1 MKLRKYQIEE
11 NVMNTIKWKMP
22 DQYLTEWYRNLSGAV
37 KTAFYAAFVAGLA
50 AHLYQFTNKLYNYD
64 ELANTPGGIGLSTE
78 QGRWLLNWMGQFM
91 HSVFG
96 GSYSLPLFNG
106 IFALLFLALSAGMIV
121 SIFQV
126 KNRLTAGLIGG
137 LMTVF
142 PAVVSM
148 YFFMFLSLY
157 YAIGIF
163 FSVLAAWLTVKYPKN
178 IIADI
183 AAVLMAACSLGVY
196 QAYFPDTVC
205 ILLMVVI
212 LKAGFGGIKE
222 KTQWKE
228 FFLMV
233 VRFLVVMAA
242 GIVVYFLINKAVL
255 AVTHIQLTSY
265 QGGDTM
271 GKITFTQLIDAV
283 KQCYTS
289 FVDLG
294 YSDVMGINYNRT
306 IKRLIKVM
314 WLLFA
319 AGIGAYLVLKK
330 KEYLN
335 KVIALC
341 GILVFPAAM
350 FLIYVMA
357 PNSYC
362 YTLMAYPVVFFFIFF
377 LLWMDACLWNLKL
390 QAPVKSIAGW
400 VSALLTAAL
409 VIVFV
414 WYANGNYMA
423 LEYTKYH
430 DFSYVQTLITKIR
443 SVEDYSQDKAVI
455 VVGTQI
461 SDSTGSMGSLIGDT
475 FIVGGK
481 ADTNLGYNSLLYLM
495 SDYLGFSPYY
505 GTYEEIQSWMQ
516 REAVKEMPAYPA
528 DGSIQ
533 VIDDTIIVKLSDY
546 EMN

>member
-1 MKLRKYQIEE
+1 MEKGED
-11 NVMNTIKWKMP
+11 MNTIRWKMP

-37 KTAFYAAFVAGLA
+37 KTAFYAAFAAGLA

-78 QGRWLLNWMGQFM
+78 QGRWLLNWMGRFM
-91 HSVFG
+91 RSVFG
-96 GSYSLPLFNG
+96 GSYSLPFFNG
-106 IFALLFLALSAGMIV
+106 IFALLFLALSAGMVV
-121 SIFQV
+121 SVFQV
-126 KNRLTAGLIGG
+126 RNKLTAGLIGG

-148 YFFMFLSLY
+148 YFFMFLALY
-157 YAIGIF
+157 YAIGIS
-163 FSVLAAWLTVKYPKN
+163 FSVFAAWLAVKYPKN
-178 IIADI
+178 IIANI
-183 AAVLMAACSLGVY
+183 AAVVMIACSLGIY

-205 ILLMVVI
+205 ILLIVVI
-212 LKAGFGGIKE
+212 LKAAFGGVKE
-222 KTQWKE
+222 KKEWKE
-228 FFLMV
+228 FFLMIA
-233 VRFLVVMAA
+233 RFLVVMAA
-242 GIVVYFLINKAVL
+242 GVAVYFLINKAVL

-271 GKITFTQLIDAV
+271 GKITIAQLISAL
-283 KQCYTS
+283 KSCYTS
-289 FVDLG
+289 FFDMG
-294 YSDVMGINYNRT
+294 FSDVMGISYNRT
-306 IKRLIKVM
+306 VRRLIKVV
-314 WLLFA
+314 WILFA

-335 KVIALC
+335 KVIVLC
-341 GILVFPAAM
+341 GIVVFPVAM

-362 YTLMAYPVVFFFIFF
+362 YTLMAYSVVFFFVFF
-377 LLWMDACLWNLKL
+377 LLWLDACSRNLKL
-390 QAPVKSIAGW
+390 HAPVKSITNW

-409 VIVFV
+409 VIVYI

-443 SVEDYSQDKAVI
+443 SVEDYSQDKPVI

-461 SDSTGSMGSLIGDT
+461 NDSTNGMGSLIGDT
-475 FIVGGK
+475 FTVGGK

-505 GTYEEIQSWMQ
+505 GTYEEIQNWMQ
-516 REAVKEMPAYPA
+516 REVVREMPSYPA

-546 EMN
+546 EIN

>member
-1 MKLRKYQIEE
+1 MEKGED
-11 NVMNTIKWKMP
+11 MNTIRWKMP

-37 KTAFYAAFVAGLA
+37 KTAFYAAFAAGLA

-78 QGRWLLNWMGQFM
+78 QGRWLLNWMGRFM
-91 HSVFG
+91 RSVFG
-96 GSYSLPLFNG
+96 GSYSLPFFNG
-106 IFALLFLALSAGMIV
+106 IFALLFLALSAGMVV
-121 SIFQV
+121 SVFQV
-126 KNRLTAGLIGG
+126 RNKLTAGLIGG

-148 YFFMFLSLY
+148 YFFMFLALY
-157 YAIGIF
+157 YAIGIS
-163 FSVLAAWLTVKYPKN
+163 FSVFAAWLAVKYPKN
-178 IIADI
+178 IIANI
-183 AAVLMAACSLGVY
+183 AAVVMIACSLGVY

-212 LKAGFGGIKE
+212 LKAAFGGVKE
-222 KTQWKE
+222 KKEWKE
-228 FFLMV
+228 FFLMIA
-233 VRFLVVMAA
+233 RFLVVMAA
-242 GIVVYFLINKAVL
+242 GVAVYFLINKAVL

-271 GKITFTQLIDAV
+271 GKITIAQLISAL
-283 KQCYTS
+283 KSCYTS
-289 FVDLG
+289 FFDLG
-294 YSDVMGINYNRT
+294 FSNVMGISYNRT
-306 IKRLIKVM
+306 VRRLIKVV
-314 WLLFA
+314 WILFA

-335 KVIALC
+335 KVIVLC
-341 GILVFPAAM
+341 GILVFPVAM

-362 YTLMAYPVVFFFIFF
+362 YTLMAYSVVFFFVFF
-377 LLWMDACLWNLKL
+377 LLWLDACFRNLKL
-390 QAPVKSIAGW
+390 HAPVKSITNW

-430 DFSYVQTLITKIR
+430 DFSYVQTLVTKIR
-443 SVEDYSQDKAVI
+443 SVEDYSQDKPVI
-455 VVGTQI
+455 MVGTQI
-461 SDSTGSMGSLIGDT
+461 NDSTNGMGSLIGDT
-475 FIVGGK
+475 FTVGGK

-505 GTYEEIQSWMQ
+505 GTYEEIQNWMQ
-516 REAVKEMPAYPA
+516 REVVREMPSYPA

-546 EMN
+546 EIN

>member
-1 MKLRKYQIEE
+1 MEKGED
-11 NVMNTIKWKMP
+11 MNTIRWKMP

-37 KTAFYAAFVAGLA
+37 KTAFYAAFAAGLA

-78 QGRWLLNWMGQFM
+78 QGRWLLNWMGRFM
-91 HSVFG
+91 RSVFG
-96 GSYSLPLFNG
+96 GSYSLPFFNG
-106 IFALLFLALSAGMIV
+106 IFALLFLALSAGMVV
-121 SIFQV
+121 SVFQV
-126 KNRLTAGLIGG
+126 RNKLTAGLIGG

-148 YFFMFLSLY
+148 YFFMFLALY
-157 YAIGIF
+157 YAIGIS
-163 FSVLAAWLTVKYPKN
+163 FSVFAAWLAVKYPKN
-178 IIADI
+178 IIANI
-183 AAVLMAACSLGVY
+183 AAVVMIACSLGVY

-205 ILLMVVI
+205 ILLIVVI
-212 LKAGFGGIKE
+212 LKAAFGGVKE
-222 KTQWKE
+222 KKEWKE
-228 FFLMV
+228 FFLMIA
-233 VRFLVVMAA
+233 RFLVVMAA
-242 GIVVYFLINKAVL
+242 GVAVYFLINKAVL

-271 GKITFTQLIDAV
+271 GKITIAQLISAL
-283 KQCYTS
+283 KSCYTS
-289 FVDLG
+289 FFDLG
-294 YSDVMGINYNRT
+294 FSDVMGISYNRT
-306 IKRLIKVM
+306 VRRLIKVV
-314 WLLFA
+314 WILFA

-335 KVIALC
+335 KVIVLC
-341 GILVFPAAM
+341 GIVVFPVAM

-362 YTLMAYPVVFFFIFF
+362 YTLMAYSVVFFFVFF
-377 LLWMDACLWNLKL
+377 LLWLDACFRNLKL
-390 QAPVKSIAGW
+390 HAPVKSITNW

-409 VIVFV
+409 VIVYI

-443 SVEDYSQDKAVI
+443 SVEDYSQDKPVI

-461 SDSTGSMGSLIGDT
+461 NDSTNGMGSLIGDT
-475 FIVGGK
+475 FTVGGK

-505 GTYEEIQSWMQ
+505 GTYEEIQNWMQ
-516 REAVKEMPAYPA
+516 REVVREMPSYPA

-546 EMN
+546 EIN

>member
-1 MKLRKYQIEE
+1 MEKGED
-11 NVMNTIKWKMP
+11 MNTIRWKMP

-37 KTAFYAAFVAGLA
+37 KTAFYAAFAAGLA

-78 QGRWLLNWMGQFM
+78 QGRWLLNWMGRFM
-91 HSVFG
+91 RSVFG
-96 GSYSLPLFNG
+96 GSYSLPFFNG
-106 IFALLFLALSAGMIV
+106 IFALLFLALSAGMVV
-121 SIFQV
+121 SVFQV
-126 KNRLTAGLIGG
+126 RNKLTAGLIGG

-148 YFFMFLSLY
+148 YFFMFLALY
-157 YAIGIF
+157 YAIGIS
-163 FSVLAAWLTVKYPKN
+163 FSVFAAWLAVKYPKN
-178 IIADI
+178 IIANI
-183 AAVLMAACSLGVY
+183 AAVVMIACSLGVY

-205 ILLMVVI
+205 ILLIVVI
-212 LKAGFGGIKE
+212 LKAAFGGVKE
-222 KTQWKE
+222 KKEWKE
-228 FFLMV
+228 FFLMIA
-233 VRFLVVMAA
+233 RFLVVMAA
-242 GIVVYFLINKAVL
+242 GVKVYFLINKAVL

-271 GKITFTQLIDAV
+271 GKITIAQLISAL
-283 KQCYTS
+283 KSCYTS
-289 FVDLG
+289 FFDLG
-294 YSDVMGINYNRT
+294 FSNVMGISYNRT
-306 IKRLIKVM
+306 VRRLIKVV
-314 WLLFA
+314 WILFA

-335 KVIALC
+335 KVIVLC
-341 GILVFPAAM
+341 GILVFPVAM

-362 YTLMAYPVVFFFIFF
+362 YTLMAYSVVFFFVFF
-377 LLWMDACLWNLKL
+377 LLWLDACFRNLKL
-390 QAPVKSIAGW
+390 HAPVKSITNW

-430 DFSYVQTLITKIR
+430 DFSYVQTLVTKIR
-443 SVEDYSQDKAVI
+443 SVEDYSQDKPVI

-461 SDSTGSMGSLIGDT
+461 NDSTNGMGSLIGDT
-475 FIVGGK
+475 FTVGGK

-505 GTYEEIQSWMQ
+505 GTYEEIQNWMQ
-516 REAVKEMPAYPA
+516 REVVREMPSYPA

-546 EMN
+546 EIN

>member
-1 MKLRKYQIEE
+1 MEKGED
-11 NVMNTIKWKMP
+11 MNTIRWKMP

-37 KTAFYAAFVAGLA
+37 KTAFYAAFAAGLA

-78 QGRWLLNWMGQFM
+78 QGRWLLNWMGRFM
-91 HSVFG
+91 RSVFG
-96 GSYSLPLFNG
+96 GSYSLPFFNG
-106 IFALLFLALSAGMIV
+106 IFALLFLALSAGMVV
-121 SIFQV
+121 SVFQV
-126 KNRLTAGLIGG
+126 RNKLTAGLIGG

-148 YFFMFLSLY
+148 YFFMFLALY
-157 YAIGIF
+157 YAIGIS
-163 FSVLAAWLTVKYPKN
+163 FSVFAAWLAVKYPKN
-178 IIADI
+178 IIANI
-183 AAVLMAACSLGVY
+183 AAVVMIACSLGVY

-205 ILLMVVI
+205 ILLIVVI
-212 LKAGFGGIKE
+212 LKAAFGGVKE
-222 KTQWKE
+222 KKEWKE
-228 FFLMV
+228 FFLMIA
-233 VRFLVVMAA
+233 RFLVVMAA
-242 GIVVYFLINKAVL
+242 GVAVYFLINKAVL

-271 GKITFTQLIDAV
+271 GKITIAQLISAL
-283 KQCYTS
+283 KSCYTS
-289 FVDLG
+289 FFDLG
-294 YSDVMGINYNRT
+294 FSDVMGISYNRT
-306 IKRLIKVM
+306 VRRLIKVV
-314 WLLFA
+314 WILFA

-335 KVIALC
+335 KVIVLC
-341 GILVFPAAM
+341 GILVFPVAM

-362 YTLMAYPVVFFFIFF
+362 YTLMAYSVVFFFVFF
-377 LLWMDACLWNLKL
+377 LLWLDACFRNLKL
-390 QAPVKSIAGW
+390 HAPVKSITNW

-430 DFSYVQTLITKIR
+430 DFSYVQTLVTKIR
-443 SVEDYSQDKAVI
+443 SVEDYSQDKPVI

-461 SDSTGSMGSLIGDT
+461 NDSTNGMGSLIGDT
-475 FIVGGK
+475 FTVGGK

-505 GTYEEIQSWMQ
+505 GTYEEIQNWMQ
-516 REAVKEMPAYPA
+516 REVVREMPSYPA

-546 EMN
+546 EIN

>member
-1 MKLRKYQIEE
+1 MEKGED
-11 NVMNTIKWKMP
+11 MNTIRWKMP

-37 KTAFYAAFVAGLA
+37 KTAFYAAFAAGLA

-78 QGRWLLNWMGQFM
+78 QGRWLLNWMGRFM
-91 HSVFG
+91 RSVFG
-96 GSYSLPLFNG
+96 GSYSLPFFNG
-106 IFALLFLALSAGMIV
+106 IFALLFLALSAGMVV
-121 SIFQV
+121 SVFQV
-126 KNRLTAGLIGG
+126 RNKLTAGLIGG

-148 YFFMFLSLY
+148 YFFMFLALY
-157 YAIGIF
+157 YAIGIS
-163 FSVLAAWLTVKYPKN
+163 FSVFAAWLAVKYPKN
-178 IIADI
+178 IIANI
-183 AAVLMAACSLGVY
+183 AAVVMIACSLGVY

-205 ILLMVVI
+205 ILLIVVI
-212 LKAGFGGIKE
+212 LKAAFGGVKE
-222 KTQWKE
+222 KKEWKE
-228 FFLMV
+228 FFLMIA
-233 VRFLVVMAA
+233 RFLVVMAA
-242 GIVVYFLINKAVL
+242 GVAVYFLINKAVL

-271 GKITFTQLIDAV
+271 GKITIAQLISAL
-283 KQCYTS
+283 KSCYTS
-289 FVDLG
+289 FFDMG
-294 YSDVMGINYNRT
+294 FSDVMGISYNRT
-306 IKRLIKVM
+306 VRRLIKVV
-314 WLLFA
+314 WILFA

-335 KVIALC
+335 KVIVLC
-341 GILVFPAAM
+341 GILVFPVAM

-362 YTLMAYPVVFFFIFF
+362 YTLMAYSVVFFFVFF
-377 LLWMDACLWNLKL
+377 LLWLDACSRNLKL
-390 QAPVKSIAGW
+390 HAPVKSITNW

-443 SVEDYSQDKAVI
+443 SVEDYSQDKPVI

-461 SDSTGSMGSLIGDT
+461 NDSTNGMGSLIGDT
-475 FIVGGK
+475 FTVGGK

-505 GTYEEIQSWMQ
+505 GTYEEIQNWMQ
-516 REAVKEMPAYPA
+516 REVVREMPSYPA

-546 EMN
+546 EIN

>member
-1 MKLRKYQIEE
+1 MEKGED
-11 NVMNTIKWKMP
+11 MNTIRWKMP

-37 KTAFYAAFVAGLA
+37 KTAFYAAFAAGLA

-78 QGRWLLNWMGQFM
+78 QGRWLLNWMGRFM
-91 HSVFG
+91 RSVFG
-96 GSYSLPLFNG
+96 GSYSLPFFNG
-106 IFALLFLALSAGMIV
+106 IFALLFLALSAGMVV
-121 SIFQV
+121 SVFQV
-126 KNRLTAGLIGG
+126 RNKLTAGLIGG

-148 YFFMFLSLY
+148 YFFMFLALY

-163 FSVLAAWLTVKYPKN
+163 FSVFAAWLTVKYPKN
-178 IIADI
+178 IIANI
-183 AAVLMAACSLGVY
+183 AAVVMIACSLGVY

-205 ILLMVVI
+205 ILLIVVI
-212 LKAGFGGIKE
+212 LKAAFGGVKE
-222 KTQWKE
+222 KKEWKE
-228 FFLMV
+228 FFLMIA
-233 VRFLVVMAA
+233 RFLVVMAA
-242 GIVVYFLINKAVL
+242 GVAVYFLINKAVL

-271 GKITFTQLIDAV
+271 GKITIAQLISAL
-283 KQCYTS
+283 KSCYTS
-289 FVDLG
+289 FFDMG
-294 YSDVMGINYNRT
+294 FSDVMGISYNRT
-306 IKRLIKVM
+306 VRRLIKVVGI
-314 WLLFA
+314 LFA

-335 KVIALC
+335 KVIVLC
-341 GILVFPAAM
+341 GILVFPVAM

-362 YTLMAYPVVFFFIFF
+362 YTLMAYSVVFFFVFF
-377 LLWMDACLWNLKL
+377 LLWLDACSRNLKL
-390 QAPVKSIAGW
+390 HAPVKSITNW

-409 VIVFV
+409 VIVYV

-430 DFSYVQTLITKIR
+430 DFSYVQTLVTKIR
-443 SVEDYSQDKAVI
+443 SVEDYSQDKPVI

-461 SDSTGSMGSLIGDT
+461 NDSTNGMGSLIGDT
-475 FIVGGK
+475 FTVGGK

-505 GTYEEIQSWMQ
+505 GTYEEIQNWMQ
-516 REAVKEMPAYPA
+516 REVVREMPSYPA

-546 EMN
+546 EIN

>member
-1 MKLRKYQIEE
+1 MEKGED
-11 NVMNTIKWKMP
+11 MNTIRWKMP

-37 KTAFYAAFVAGLA
+37 KTAFYAAFAAGLA

-78 QGRWLLNWMGQFM
+78 QGRWLLNWMGRFM
-91 HSVFG
+91 RSVFG
-96 GSYSLPLFNG
+96 GSYSLPFFNG
-106 IFALLFLALSAGMIV
+106 IFALLFLALSAGMVV
-121 SIFQV
+121 SVFQV
-126 KNRLTAGLIGG
+126 RNKLTAGLIGG

-148 YFFMFLSLY
+148 YFFMFLALY
-157 YAIGIF
+157 YAIGIS
-163 FSVLAAWLTVKYPKN
+163 FSVFAAWLAVKYPKN
-178 IIADI
+178 IIANI
-183 AAVLMAACSLGVY
+183 AAVVMIACSLGVY

-205 ILLMVVI
+205 ILLIVVI
-212 LKAGFGGIKE
+212 LKAAFGGVKE
-222 KTQWKE
+222 KKEWKE
-228 FFLMV
+228 FFLMIA
-233 VRFLVVMAA
+233 RFLVVMAA
-242 GIVVYFLINKAVL
+242 GVAVYFLINKAVL

-271 GKITFTQLIDAV
+271 GKITIAQLISAL
-283 KQCYTS
+283 KSCYTS
-289 FVDLG
+289 FFDLG
-294 YSDVMGINYNRT
+294 FSNVMGISYNRT
-306 IKRLIKVM
+306 VRRLIKVV
-314 WLLFA
+314 WILFA

-335 KVIALC
+335 KVIVLC
-341 GILVFPAAM
+341 GILVFPVAM

-362 YTLMAYPVVFFFIFF
+362 YTLMAYSVVFFFVFF
-377 LLWMDACLWNLKL
+377 LLWLDACFRNLKL
-390 QAPVKSIAGW
+390 HAPIKSITNW

-430 DFSYVQTLITKIR
+430 DFSYVQTLVTKIR
-443 SVEDYSQDKAVI
+443 SVEDYSQDKPVI

-461 SDSTGSMGSLIGDT
+461 NDSTNGMGSLIGDT
-475 FIVGGK
+475 FTVGGK

-505 GTYEEIQSWMQ
+505 GTYEEIQNWMQ
-516 REAVKEMPAYPA
+516 REVVREMPSYPA

-546 EMN
+546 EIN

>member
-1 MKLRKYQIEE
+1 MEKGED
-11 NVMNTIKWKMP
+11 MNTIRWKMP

-37 KTAFYAAFVAGLA
+37 KTAFYAAFAAGLA

-78 QGRWLLNWMGQFM
+78 QGRWLLNWMGRFM
-91 HSVFG
+91 RSVFG
-96 GSYSLPLFNG
+96 GSYSLPFFNG
-106 IFALLFLALSAGMIV
+106 IFALLFLALSAGMVV
-121 SIFQV
+121 SVFQV
-126 KNRLTAGLIGG
+126 RNKLTAGLIGG

-148 YFFMFLSLY
+148 YFFMFLALY

-163 FSVLAAWLTVKYPKN
+163 FSVFAAWLTVKYPKN
-178 IIADI
+178 IIANI
-183 AAVLMAACSLGVY
+183 AAVVMIACSLGVY

-212 LKAGFGGIKE
+212 LKAAFGGVKE
-222 KTQWKE
+222 KKEWKE
-228 FFLMV
+228 FFLMIA
-233 VRFLVVMAA
+233 RFLVVMAA
-242 GIVVYFLINKAVL
+242 GVAVYFLINKAVL

-271 GKITFTQLIDAV
+271 GKITIAQLISAL
-283 KQCYTS
+283 KSCYTS
-289 FVDLG
+289 FFDMG
-294 YSDVMGINYNRT
+294 FSDVMGISYNRT
-306 IKRLIKVM
+306 VRRLIKVV
-314 WLLFA
+314 WILFA

-335 KVIALC
+335 KVIVLC
-341 GILVFPAAM
+341 GILVFPVAM

-362 YTLMAYPVVFFFIFF
+362 YTLMAYSVVFFFVFF
-377 LLWMDACLWNLKL
+377 LLWLDACFRNLKL
-390 QAPVKSIAGW
+390 HAPVKSITNW
-400 VSALLTAAL
+400 VSALLTAAS

-443 SVEDYSQDKAVI
+443 SVEDYSQDKPVI

-461 SDSTGSMGSLIGDT
+461 NDSTNGMGSLIGDT
-475 FIVGGK
+475 FTVGGK

-505 GTYEEIQSWMQ
+505 GTYEEIQNWMQ
-516 REAVKEMPAYPA
+516 REVVREMPSYPA

-546 EMN
+546 EIN

>member
-1 MKLRKYQIEE
+1 MEKGED
-11 NVMNTIKWKMP
+11 MNTIRWKMP

-37 KTAFYAAFVAGLA
+37 KTAFYAAFAAGLA

-78 QGRWLLNWMGQFM
+78 QGRWLLNWMGRFM
-91 HSVFG
+91 RSVFG
-96 GSYSLPLFNG
+96 GSYSLPFFNG
-106 IFALLFLALSAGMIV
+106 IFALLFLALSAGMVV
-121 SIFQV
+121 SVFQV
-126 KNRLTAGLIGG
+126 RNKLTAGLIGG

-148 YFFMFLSLY
+148 YFFMFLALY
-157 YAIGIF
+157 YAIGIS
-163 FSVLAAWLTVKYPKN
+163 FSVFAAWLAVKYPKN
-178 IIADI
+178 IIANI
-183 AAVLMAACSLGVY
+183 AAVVMIACSLGVY

-205 ILLMVVI
+205 ILLIVVI
-212 LKAGFGGIKE
+212 LKAAFGGVKE
-222 KTQWKE
+222 KKEWKE
-228 FFLMV
+228 FFLMIA
-233 VRFLVVMAA
+233 RFLVVMAA
-242 GIVVYFLINKAVL
+242 GVAVYFLINKAVL

-271 GKITFTQLIDAV
+271 GKITIAQLISAL
-283 KQCYTS
+283 KSCYTS
-289 FVDLG
+289 FFDLG
-294 YSDVMGINYNRT
+294 FSNVMGISYNRT
-306 IKRLIKVM
+306 VRRLIKVV
-314 WLLFA
+314 WILFA

-335 KVIALC
+335 KVIVLC
-341 GILVFPAAM
+341 GILVFPVAM

-362 YTLMAYPVVFFFIFF
+362 YTLMAYSVVFFFVFF
-377 LLWMDACLWNLKL
+377 LLWLDACFRNLKL
-390 QAPVKSIAGW
+390 HAPVKSITNW

-430 DFSYVQTLITKIR
+430 DFSYVQTLVTKIR
-443 SVEDYSQDKAVI
+443 SVEDYSQDKPVI

-461 SDSTGSMGSLIGDT
+461 NDSTNGMGSLIADT
-475 FIVGGK
+475 FTVGGK

-505 GTYEEIQSWMQ
+505 GTYEEIQNWMQ
-516 REAVKEMPAYPA
+516 REVVREMPSYPA

-546 EMN
+546 EIN

>member
-1 MKLRKYQIEE
+1 MEKGED
-11 NVMNTIKWKMP
+11 MNTIRWKMP

-37 KTAFYAAFVAGLA
+37 KTAFYVAFAAGLA

-78 QGRWLLNWMGQFM
+78 QGRWLLNWMGRFM
-91 HSVFG
+91 RSVFG
-96 GSYSLPLFNG
+96 GSYSLPFFNG
-106 IFALLFLALSAGMIV
+106 IFALLFLALSAGMVV
-121 SIFQV
+121 SVFQV
-126 KNRLTAGLIGG
+126 RNKLTAGLIGG

-148 YFFMFLSLY
+148 YFFMFLALY
-157 YAIGIF
+157 YAIGIS
-163 FSVLAAWLTVKYPKN
+163 FSVFAAWLAVKYPKN
-178 IIADI
+178 IIANI
-183 AAVLMAACSLGVY
+183 AAVVMIACSLGVY

-205 ILLMVVI
+205 ILLIVVI
-212 LKAGFGGIKE
+212 LKAAFGGVKE
-222 KTQWKE
+222 KKEWKE
-228 FFLMV
+228 FFLMIA
-233 VRFLVVMAA
+233 RFLVVMAA
-242 GIVVYFLINKAVL
+242 GVAVYFLINKAVL

-271 GKITFTQLIDAV
+271 GKITIAQLISAL
-283 KQCYTS
+283 KSCYTS
-289 FVDLG
+289 FFDLG
-294 YSDVMGINYNRT
+294 FSNVMGISYNRT
-306 IKRLIKVM
+306 VRRLIKVV
-314 WLLFA
+314 WILFA

-335 KVIALC
+335 KVIVLC
-341 GILVFPAAM
+341 GIVVFPVAM

-362 YTLMAYPVVFFFIFF
+362 YTLMAYSVVFFFVFF
-377 LLWMDACLWNLKL
+377 LLWLDACFRNLKL
-390 QAPVKSIAGW
+390 HAPVKSITNW

-430 DFSYVQTLITKIR
+430 DFSYVQTLVTKIR
-443 SVEDYSQDKAVI
+443 SVEDYSQDKPVI

-461 SDSTGSMGSLIGDT
+461 NDSTNGMGSLIGDT
-475 FIVGGK
+475 FTVGGK

-505 GTYEEIQSWMQ
+505 GTYEEIQNWMQ
-516 REAVKEMPAYPA
+516 REVVREMPSYPA

-546 EMN
+546 EIN

>member
-1 MKLRKYQIEE
+1 MEKGED
-11 NVMNTIKWKMP
+11 MNTIRWKMP

-37 KTAFYAAFVAGLA
+37 KTAFYAAFAAGLA

-78 QGRWLLNWMGQFM
+78 QGRWLLNWMGRFM
-91 HSVFG
+91 RSVFG
-96 GSYSLPLFNG
+96 GSYSLPFFNG
-106 IFALLFLALSAGMIV
+106 IFALLFLALSAGMVV
-121 SIFQV
+121 SVFQV
-126 KNRLTAGLIGG
+126 RNKLTAGLIGG

-148 YFFMFLSLY
+148 YFFMFLALY
-157 YAIGIF
+157 YAIGIS
-163 FSVLAAWLTVKYPKN
+163 FSVFAAWLAVKYPKN
-178 IIADI
+178 IIANI
-183 AAVLMAACSLGVY
+183 AAVVMIACSLGVY

-205 ILLMVVI
+205 ILLIVVI
-212 LKAGFGGIKE
+212 LKAAFGGVKE
-222 KTQWKE
+222 KKEWKE
-228 FFLMV
+228 FFLMIA
-233 VRFLVVMAA
+233 RFLLVMAA
-242 GIVVYFLINKAVL
+242 GVAVYFLINKAVL

-271 GKITFTQLIDAV
+271 GKITITQLISAL
-283 KQCYTS
+283 KSCYTS
-289 FVDLG
+289 FFDLG
-294 YSDVMGINYNRT
+294 FSDVMGISYNRT
-306 IKRLIKVM
+306 VRRLIKVV
-314 WLLFA
+314 WILFA

-335 KVIALC
+335 KVIVLC
-341 GILVFPAAM
+341 GILVFPVAM

-362 YTLMAYPVVFFFIFF
+362 YTLMAYSVVFFFVFF
-377 LLWMDACLWNLKL
+377 LLWLDACFRNLKL
-390 QAPVKSIAGW
+390 HAPVKSITNW

-443 SVEDYSQDKAVI
+443 SVEDYSQDKPVI

-461 SDSTGSMGSLIGDT
+461 NDSTNGMGSLIGDT
-475 FIVGGK
+475 FTVGGK

-505 GTYEEIQSWMQ
+505 GTYEEIQNWMQ
-516 REAVKEMPAYPA
+516 REVVREMPSYPA

-546 EMN
+546 EIN

>member
-1 MKLRKYQIEE
+1 MEKGED
-11 NVMNTIKWKMP
+11 MNTIRWKMP

-37 KTAFYAAFVAGLA
+37 KTAFYAAFAAGLA

-78 QGRWLLNWMGQFM
+78 QGRWLLNWMGRFM
-91 HSVFG
+91 RSVFG
-96 GSYSLPLFNG
+96 GSYSLPFFNG
-106 IFALLFLALSAGMIV
+106 IFALLFLALSAGMVV
-121 SIFQV
+121 SVFQV
-126 KNRLTAGLIGG
+126 RNKLTAGLIGG

-148 YFFMFLSLY
+148 YFFMFLALY
-157 YAIGIF
+157 YAIGIS
-163 FSVLAAWLTVKYPKN
+163 FSVFAAWLAVKYPKN
-178 IIADI
+178 IIANI
-183 AAVLMAACSLGVY
+183 AAVVMIACSLGVY

-205 ILLMVVI
+205 ILLIVVI
-212 LKAGFGGIKE
+212 LKAAFGGVKE
-222 KTQWKE
+222 KKEWKE
-228 FFLMV
+228 FFLMIA
-233 VRFLVVMAA
+233 RFLVVMAA
-242 GIVVYFLINKAVL
+242 GVAVYFLINKAVL

-271 GKITFTQLIDAV
+271 GKITIAQLISAL
-283 KQCYTS
+283 KSCYTS
-289 FVDLG
+289 FFDLG
-294 YSDVMGINYNRT
+294 FSDVMGISYNRT
-306 IKRLIKVM
+306 VRRLIKVV
-314 WLLFA
+314 WILFA

-335 KVIALC
+335 KVIVLC
-341 GILVFPAAM
+341 GIVVFPVAM

-362 YTLMAYPVVFFFIFF
+362 YTLMAYSVVFFFVFF
-377 LLWMDACLWNLKL
+377 LLWLDACFRNLKL
-390 QAPVKSIAGW
+390 HAPVKSITNW

-430 DFSYVQTLITKIR
+430 DFSYVQTLVTKIR
-443 SVEDYSQDKAVI
+443 SVEDYSQDKPVI

-461 SDSTGSMGSLIGDT
+461 NDSTNGMGSLIGDT
-475 FIVGGK
+475 FTVGGK

-505 GTYEEIQSWMQ
+505 GTYEEIQNWMQ
-516 REAVKEMPAYPA
+516 REVVREMPSYPA

-546 EMN
+546 EIN

>member
-1 MKLRKYQIEE
+1 MEKGED
-11 NVMNTIKWKMP
+11 MNTIRWKMP

-37 KTAFYAAFVAGLA
+37 KTAFYAAFAAGLA

-78 QGRWLLNWMGQFM
+78 QGRWLLNWMGRFM
-91 HSVFG
+91 RSVFG
-96 GSYSLPLFNG
+96 GSYSLPFFYG
-106 IFALLFLALSAGMIV
+106 IFALLFLALSAGMVV
-121 SIFQV
+121 SVFQV
-126 KNRLTAGLIGG
+126 RNKLTAGLIGG

-148 YFFMFLSLY
+148 YFFMFLALY
-157 YAIGIF
+157 YAIGIS
-163 FSVLAAWLTVKYPKN
+163 FSVFAAWLAVKYPKN
-178 IIADI
+178 IIANI
-183 AAVLMAACSLGVY
+183 AAVVMIACSLGVY

-205 ILLMVVI
+205 ILLIVVI
-212 LKAGFGGIKE
+212 LKAAFGGVKE
-222 KTQWKE
+222 KKEWKE
-228 FFLMV
+228 FFLMIA
-233 VRFLVVMAA
+233 RFLVVMAA
-242 GIVVYFLINKAVL
+242 GVAVYFLINKAVL

-271 GKITFTQLIDAV
+271 GKITIAQLISAL
-283 KQCYTS
+283 KSCYTS
-289 FVDLG
+289 FFDLG
-294 YSDVMGINYNRT
+294 FSNVMGISYNRT
-306 IKRLIKVM
+306 VRRLIKVV
-314 WLLFA
+314 WILFA

-335 KVIALC
+335 KVIVLC
-341 GILVFPAAM
+341 GILVFPVAM

-362 YTLMAYPVVFFFIFF
+362 YTLMAYSVVFFFVFF
-377 LLWMDACLWNLKL
+377 LLWLDACFRNLKL
-390 QAPVKSIAGW
+390 HAPVKSITNW

-430 DFSYVQTLITKIR
+430 DFSYVQTLVTKIR
-443 SVEDYSQDKAVI
+443 SVEDYSQDKPVI

-461 SDSTGSMGSLIGDT
+461 NDSTNGMGSLIGDT
-475 FIVGGK
+475 FTVGGK

-505 GTYEEIQSWMQ
+505 GTYEEIQNWMQ
-516 REAVKEMPAYPA
+516 REVVREMPSYPA

-546 EMN
+546 EIN

>member
-1 MKLRKYQIEE
+1 MEKGED
-11 NVMNTIKWKMP
+11 MNTIRWKMP

-37 KTAFYAAFVAGLA
+37 KTAFYAAFAAGLA

-78 QGRWLLNWMGQFM
+78 QGRWLLNWMGRFM
-91 HSVFG
+91 RSVFG
-96 GSYSLPLFNG
+96 GSYSLPFFNG
-106 IFALLFLALSAGMIV
+106 IFALLFLALSAGMVV
-121 SIFQV
+121 SVFQV
-126 KNRLTAGLIGG
+126 RNKLTAGLIGG

-148 YFFMFLSLY
+148 YFFMFLALY

-163 FSVLAAWLTVKYPKN
+163 FSVFAAWLTVKYPKN
-178 IIADI
+178 IIANI
-183 AAVLMAACSLGVY
+183 AAVVMIACSLGVY

-205 ILLMVVI
+205 IFLIVVI
-212 LKAGFGGIKE
+212 LKAAFGGVKE
-222 KTQWKE
+222 KKEWKE
-228 FFLMV
+228 FFLMIA
-233 VRFLVVMAA
+233 RFLVVMAA
-242 GIVVYFLINKAVL
+242 GVAVYFLINKAVL

-271 GKITFTQLIDAV
+271 GKITIAQLISAL
-283 KQCYTS
+283 KSCYTS
-289 FVDLG
+289 FFDLG
-294 YSDVMGINYNRT
+294 FSNVMGISYNRT
-306 IKRLIKVM
+306 VRRLIKVV
-314 WLLFA
+314 WILFA

-335 KVIALC
+335 KVIVLC
-341 GILVFPAAM
+341 GILVFPVAM

-362 YTLMAYPVVFFFIFF
+362 YTLMAYSVVFFFVFF
-377 LLWMDACLWNLKL
+377 LLWLDACFRNLKL
-390 QAPVKSIAGW
+390 HAPVKSITNW

-409 VIVFV
+409 VIVYI

-443 SVEDYSQDKAVI
+443 SVEDYSQDKPVI

-461 SDSTGSMGSLIGDT
+461 NDSTNGMGSLIGDT
-475 FIVGGK
+475 FTVGGK

-505 GTYEEIQSWMQ
+505 GTYEEIQNWMQ
-516 REAVKEMPAYPA
+516 REVVREMPSYPA

-546 EMN
+546 EIN

>member
-1 MKLRKYQIEE
+1 MEKGED
-11 NVMNTIKWKMP
+11 MNTIRWKMP

-37 KTAFYAAFVAGLA
+37 KTAFYVAFAAGLA

-78 QGRWLLNWMGQFM
+78 QGRWLLNWMGRFM
-91 HSVFG
+91 RSVFG
-96 GSYSLPLFNG
+96 GSYSLPFFNG
-106 IFALLFLALSAGMIV
+106 IFALLFLALSAGMVV
-121 SIFQV
+121 SVFQV
-126 KNRLTAGLIGG
+126 RNKLTAGLIGG

-148 YFFMFLSLY
+148 YFFMFLALY

-163 FSVLAAWLTVKYPKN
+163 FSVFAAWLTVKYPKN
-178 IIADI
+178 IIANI
-183 AAVLMAACSLGVY
+183 AAVVMIACSLGVY

-205 ILLMVVI
+205 ILLIVVI
-212 LKAGFGGIKE
+212 LKAAFGGVKE
-222 KTQWKE
+222 KKEWKE
-228 FFLMV
+228 FFLMIARV
-233 VRFLVVMAA
+233 LVVMAA
-242 GIVVYFLINKAVL
+242 GVAVYFLINKAVL

-271 GKITFTQLIDAV
+271 GKITIAQLISAL
-283 KQCYTS
+283 KSCYTS
-289 FVDLG
+289 FFDLG
-294 YSDVMGINYNRT
+294 FSDVMGISYNRT
-306 IKRLIKVM
+306 VRRLIKVV
-314 WLLFA
+314 WILFA

-335 KVIALC
+335 KVIVLC
-341 GILVFPAAM
+341 GIVVFPVAM

-362 YTLMAYPVVFFFIFF
+362 YTLMAYSVVFFFVFF
-377 LLWMDACLWNLKL
+377 LLWLDACFRNLKL
-390 QAPVKSIAGW
+390 HAPVKSITNW

-430 DFSYVQTLITKIR
+430 DFSYVQTLVTKIR
-443 SVEDYSQDKAVI
+443 SVEDYSQDKPVI

-461 SDSTGSMGSLIGDT
+461 NDSTNGMGSLIGDT
-475 FIVGGK
+475 FTVGGK

-505 GTYEEIQSWMQ
+505 GTYEEIQNWMQ
-516 REAVKEMPAYPA
+516 REVVREMPSYPA

-546 EMN
+546 EIN

>member
-1 MKLRKYQIEE
+1 MEKGED
-11 NVMNTIKWKMP
+11 MNTIRWKMP

-37 KTAFYAAFVAGLA
+37 KTAFYAAFAAGLA

-78 QGRWLLNWMGQFM
+78 QGRWLLNWMGRFM
-91 HSVFG
+91 RSVFG
-96 GSYSLPLFNG
+96 GSYSLPFFNG
-106 IFALLFLALSAGMIV
+106 IFALLFLALSAGMVV
-121 SIFQV
+121 SVFQV
-126 KNRLTAGLIGG
+126 RNKLTAGLIGG

-148 YFFMFLSLY
+148 YFFMFLALY
-157 YAIGIF
+157 YAIGIS
-163 FSVLAAWLTVKYPKN
+163 FSVFAAWLAVKYPKN
-178 IIADI
+178 IIANI
-183 AAVLMAACSLGVY
+183 AAVVMIACSLGVY

-205 ILLMVVI
+205 ILLIVVI
-212 LKAGFGGIKE
+212 LKAAFGGVKE
-222 KTQWKE
+222 KKEWKE
-228 FFLMV
+228 FFLMIA
-233 VRFLVVMAA
+233 RFLVVMAA
-242 GIVVYFLINKAVL
+242 GVAVYFLINKAVL

-271 GKITFTQLIDAV
+271 GKITIAQLISAL
-283 KQCYTS
+283 KSCYTS
-289 FVDLG
+289 FFDLG
-294 YSDVMGINYNRT
+294 FSNVMGISYNRT
-306 IKRLIKVM
+306 VRRLIKVV
-314 WLLFA
+314 WILFA

-335 KVIALC
+335 KVIVLC
-341 GILVFPAAM
+341 GIVVFPVAM

-362 YTLMAYPVVFFFIFF
+362 YTLMAYSVVFFFVFF
-377 LLWMDACLWNLKL
+377 LLWLDACFRNLKL
-390 QAPVKSIAGW
+390 HAPVKSITNW

-430 DFSYVQTLITKIR
+430 DFSYVQTLVTKIR
-443 SVEDYSQDKAVI
+443 SVEDYSQDKPVI

-461 SDSTGSMGSLIGDT
+461 NDSTNGMGSLIGDT
-475 FIVGGK
+475 FTVGGK

-505 GTYEEIQSWMQ
+505 GTYEEIQNWMQ
-516 REAVKEMPAYPA
+516 REVVREMPSYPA

-546 EMN
+546 EIN